1 MATHLRKTR
10 KNPMPI
16 KHVGRALIAIAAL
29 AASPAFAQR
38 TPTELPGAADHP
50 AVSRF
55 KGAVLENAAN
65 ENFASL
71 RIPQGPGKL
80 KDSGLAFD
88 KATTVEGRLSAYYYI
103 QPRNSSAL
111 EVLRNYEN
119 ALTQAGFNTL
129 YACELKAC
137 SDARIPEDY
146 RRELLG
152 ARKWK
157 GQSGRQ
163 DPGGGSSPRE
173 LFYWSGKATRDGTD
187 LYVIVWV
194 TGPDSIWNAP
204 TTSVVVIE
212 PAAVQT
218 GQVTA
223 SLAQLKTGL
232 QADGRVALYGLYFDT
247 GKAEVKPESKAQL
260 DEMAR
265 LLKGD
270 PNLRVF
276 IVGHTDNQ
284 GAFESNLQLSQRRA
298 DAVVAALVQQHAVDG
313 KRLTA
318 RGVANLAPLASNAV
332 DAGRA
337 KNRRV
342 ELVAQ

>member
-1 MATHLRKTR
+1 MASHLRDTR
-10 KNPMPI
+10 KKPMPM
-16 KHVGRALIAIAAL
+16 KHVGHTLIAIAAM
-29 AASPAFAQR
+29 AFSPAFAQR
-38 TPTELPGAADHP
+38 SPTELPGAADHP

-55 KGAVLENAAN
+55 KGAVLENVAS

-80 KDSGLAFD
+80 KDSGLAFE

-103 QPRNSSAL
+103 QPRTSSAL
-111 EVLRNYEN
+111 EVLRNYQE
-119 ALTQAGFNTL
+119 ALTQAGFSPL
-129 YACELKAC
+129 YACEPKAC
-137 SDARIPEDY
+137 IDARIPEDY

-152 ARKWK
+152 VRKWK
-157 GQSGRQ
+157 GPAGRQ

-173 LFYWSGKATRDGTD
+173 LFYWSGKATRDGLD

-204 TTSVVVIE
+204 TTSIVVIE
-212 PAAVQT
+212 PAALQT

-232 QADGRVALYGLYFDT
+232 QADGKIALYGLYFDT
-247 GKAEVKPESKAQL
+247 GKAEVKAESKAQL
-260 DEMAR
+260 EEMAK

-270 PNLRVF
+270 PGLRVF

-284 GAFESNLQLSQRRA
+284 GALESNLQLSQRRA
-298 DAVVAALVQQHAVDG
+298 DAVVAALVQQHALDG

-318 RGVANLAPLASNAV
+318 RGVASLAPLASNAV
-332 DAGRA
+332 EAGRA